1 MTPESHSSDEYA
13 KGGDVALPGI
23 GEILEK
29 GGLRMEPRL
38 FDLDLQLLADAV
50 LMIIAIF
57 VLFLVASY
65 FLFNPVREMLAKR
78 QAKIKGELDDA
89 AKDKE
94 EAAYLRTEYEEK
106 LKNIDKEAEE
116 ILSDARKRA
125 LENENKIVAE
135 AKEEAAR
142 IIERAKVEAELEKQ
156 KAADDVKREMVVIA
170 SMMAGKVVKASIDTT
185 IQENLVNETL
195 KEIGE
200 STWQS

>member
-1 MTPESHSSDEYA
+1 
-13 KGGDVALPGI
+13 
-23 GEILEK
+23 
-29 GGLRMEPRL
+29 MEPRL
-38 FDLDLQLLADAV
+38 FDLDLQLLADSV
-50 LMIIAIF
+50 LMIISVF
-57 VLFLVASY
+57 VLFLAASY

-78 QAKIKGELDDA
+78 QAKIKDELDSA

-94 EAAYLRTEYEEK
+94 DAEGLKKQYEDK

-125 LENENKIVAE
+125 QENENRIVAD

-156 KAADDVKREMVVIA
+156 KAADDMKREMIVLA
-170 SMMAGKVVKASIDTT
+170 SMMAGTVVKASIDTT
-185 IQENLVNETL
+185 VQESLVNETL

>member
-1 MTPESHSSDEYA
+1 
-13 KGGDVALPGI
+13 
-23 GEILEK
+23 
-29 GGLRMEPRL
+29 MEPRL
-38 FDLDLQLLADAV
+38 FDLDLQLLADSV
-50 LMIIAIF
+50 LMIISVF

-78 QAKIKGELDDA
+78 QAKIKDELDTA

-94 EAAYLRTEYEEK
+94 DAEGLKKQYEDK

-125 LENENKIVAE
+125 QENENRIVAD

-156 KAADDVKREMVVIA
+156 KAADDMKREMIVLA

-185 IQENLVNETL
+185 VQESLVNETL
-195 KEIGE
+195 KEKGE

>member
-1 MTPESHSSDEYA
+1 
-13 KGGDVALPGI
+13 
-23 GEILEK
+23 
-29 GGLRMEPRL
+29 MEPRI
-38 FDLDLQLLADAV
+38 FDLDLQLLADAT
-50 LMIIAIF
+50 LMIIAVF
-57 VLFLVASY
+57 VLFLAASY

-78 QAKIKGELDDA
+78 QAKIKNELDIA

-94 EAAYLRTEYEEK
+94 DASGLKKQYEEK

-125 LENENKIVAE
+125 LESESKIVAQ

-142 IIERAKVEAELEKQ
+142 IIDRAKVEAELEKQ
-156 KAADDVKREMVVIA
+156 KAADDVKREMVVLA
-170 SMMAGKVVKASIDTT
+170 SIMAGKVVKASIDTT
-185 IQENLVNETL
+185 VQESLINETL

>member
-1 MTPESHSSDEYA
+1 
-13 KGGDVALPGI
+13 
-23 GEILEK
+23 
-29 GGLRMEPRL
+29 MEPRL

-50 LMIIAIF
+50 LMIIAVF

-78 QAKIKGELDDA
+78 QAKIKDELDSA

-94 EAAYLRTEYEEK
+94 DAKDLKQQYEDK

-125 LENENKIVAE
+125 QENENRIVAD

-142 IIERAKVEAELEKQ
+142 IIDRAKVEAELEKQ
-156 KAADDVKREMVVIA
+156 KAVDDVKREMVVLA
-170 SMMAGKVVKASIDTT
+170 SIMAGKVVKASIDTT
-185 IQENLVNETL
+185 VQESLINETL
-195 KEIGE
+195 KEIGD

>member
-1 MTPESHSSDEYA
+1 
-13 KGGDVALPGI
+13 
-23 GEILEK
+23 
-29 GGLRMEPRL
+29 MEPRL
-38 FDLDLQLLADAV
+38 FDLDLQLLADSV
-50 LMIIAIF
+50 LMIISVF

-78 QAKIKGELDDA
+78 QAKIKDELDTA

-94 EAAYLRTEYEEK
+94 DAEGLKKQYEDK
-106 LKNIDKEAEE
+106 LKNIEKEAEE

-125 LENENKIVAE
+125 QENENRIVAD

-156 KAADDVKREMVVIA
+156 KAADDMKSEMNVLA

-185 IQENLVNETL
+185 VQESLVNETI